1 MAKKLQKSLEF
12 SDFFNNLIDLCD
24 LRNTS
29 PSTLAEKYAN
39 KSVLTA
45 WKNGK
50 VDTNLVPKLSLELG
64 VPIEAFFVKEK
75 SFFSKPSSEEPLAP
89 DEQEL
94 LEYFS
99 VLSHDTRQ
107 KLLGRAELL
116 AEQVKEKA
124 AEQEVSGITIKHSLY
139 MVSAGT
145 GFELGDGDNW
155 DEIEVPDTYEARKA
169 DFCLTVSGDSME
181 PRYSNGDIVL
191 VKKTA
196 SVDEGQ
202 ICVYRIE
209 GKGYIKKFGRGRLIS
224 LNSKYS
230 DIMLSSYDLDS
241 IECIGLVIGKV

>member
-1 MAKKLQKSLEF
+1 MNYDVFEQ
-12 SDFFNNLIDLCD
+12 LCKE
-24 LRNTS
+24 NGTS
-29 PSTLAEKYAN
+29 PTALTEKLGLSKGN
-39 KSVLTA
+39 TTSWKKGGNPSVEVLLQLSVELNCTTDYLLT
-45 WKNGK
+45 G
-50 VDTNLVPKLSLELG
+50 
-64 VPIEAFFVKEK
+64 KEK
-75 SFFSKPSSEEPLAP
+75 SPSAEQSAKEQLSP

-116 AEQVKEKA
+116 AEQVTEKA
-124 AEQEVSGITIKHSLY
+124 TEQEVSGITIKHSLY

-224 LNSKYS
+224 LNSKYR